1 MRGAIEARWDPV
13 FGDRRQELVFIGIGM
28 DQAAIRRDLDA
39 CLLDP
44 SAAAG
49 FDPTG
54 WADLP
59 DPFPA
64 WRRAAWPGGL

>member
-1 MRGAIEARWDPV
+1 M
-13 FGDRRQELVFIGIGM
+13 FGDRRQELVFIGIGI

-39 CLLDP
+39 CLLDLT
-44 SAAAG
+44 AGGG
-49 FDPTG
+49 FDPAG

-64 WRRAAWPGGL
+64 WRQAA